1 MRNRGVEIYMRGP
14 DEEPDSV
21 SALDLKALLQN
32 CGVHF
37 HCEQQALVTIH
48 KALSVGSSGKTHFS
62 NSRRESR
69 FYKNIGLDPVAS
81 FSSLL
86 QAAALF
92 HQNKLRGASVK
103 EALRFSCVDVFVK
116 TRSSSD
122 SKKQALLLLDEILD
136 GFKVEGNECDFM
148 PSPVTQSVCA
158 TVLFCNWCG

>member
-1 MRNRGVEIYMRGP
+1 M
-14 DEEPDSV
+14 
-21 SALDLKALLQN
+21 SAHPVKLIFLIQ
-32 CGVHF
+32 G
-37 HCEQQALVTIH
+37 
-48 KALSVGSSGKTHFS
+48 
-62 NSRRESR
+62 ESR

-136 GFKVEGNECDFM
+136 GFKVEGNECDFL

-158 TVLFCNWCG
+158 TVLFCDWCGRSISFQVVSIRDGSSLSRVKQEFSPVCASISAEDSDSEFLRQLCDLE